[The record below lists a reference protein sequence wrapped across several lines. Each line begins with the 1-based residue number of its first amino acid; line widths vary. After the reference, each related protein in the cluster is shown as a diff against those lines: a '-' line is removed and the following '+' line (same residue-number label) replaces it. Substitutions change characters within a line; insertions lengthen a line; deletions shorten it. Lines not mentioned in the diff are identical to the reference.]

1 MLGPT
6 RPGSAC
12 GTQHPFTSQHV
23 VRAPSAFCI
32 KKLQVLRPFLG
43 CHVLCNKCQEL
54 PAHSMTSG
62 KPVTL
67 SLQAAPTSTALTR
80 AGWFSS
86 SVCVAVSDGRRYPGN
101 DQPPLQRD
109 LPCFGMLS
117 VVITCHC
124 CFCQPLDIRCSC
136 TIAKSTSHMLW
147 VQRAPLDSLSS
158 QDPAGVGTGVC
169 PVLFT
174 PSQVSSLH

>member
-6 RPGSAC
+6 QPGSAC
-12 GTQHPFTSQHV
+12 GTRHPITSQDLV
-23 VRAPSAFCI
+23 TASSASCI
-32 KKLQVLRPFLG
+32 EKLQVLRPFLM

-67 SLQAAPTSTALTR
+67 SLQAAPSSTALTR
-80 AGWFSS
+80 AEWFRS
-86 SVCVAVSDGRRYPGN
+86 SVCVAISDGRRYPGN
-101 DQPPLQRD
+101 DQPPIQRD

-117 VVITCHC
+117 AVITYHC
-124 CFCQPLDIRCSC
+124 CFCQPPDIRCSC
-136 TIAKSTSHMLW
+136 TIAKPTSHMLW
-147 VQRAPLDSLSS
+147 VERAPLASLSS
-158 QDPAGVGTGVC
+158 QDPAAVGTGVC